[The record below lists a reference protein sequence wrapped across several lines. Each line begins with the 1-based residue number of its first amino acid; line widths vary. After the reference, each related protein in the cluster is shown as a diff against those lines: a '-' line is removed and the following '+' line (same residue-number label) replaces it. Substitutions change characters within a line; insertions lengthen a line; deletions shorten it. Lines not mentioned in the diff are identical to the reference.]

1 MTSVVIGSDT
11 PNKSTILQI
20 GDAYTECERI
30 TKTSSTS
37 FMRSFRYLDDE
48 RRNAV
53 YALYAF
59 CRRVDDIVD
68 GDWEPEVDLSRL
80 NVQAE
85 DTSLKLTIDRQSESS
100 LVGDAFHRRVRALL
114 WFHENLDIIESHGVV
129 EAPIFIALQDTIERF
144 PIQISELRML
154 LDGMTD
160 DLFPTEYQS
169 FEDMRTY
176 CYKVASTVGLSL
188 IEIYGYT
195 DPNAREHAEEMG
207 IFLQMINVLRDIEED
222 ISRGRVYLPRE
233 ELARF
238 GIEIDE
244 LNHANLPKTQ
254 KWKDFIRHYIHRTQ
268 THRDN
273 AMRLLPLLDPK
284 ARRSPEMMCAIY
296 TEILREVERRDGDVF
311 SSRLQLG
318 FIRKIRFALS
328 TFGFWPNQI

>member
-1 MTSVVIGSDT
+1 MISVVVDSESHIES
-11 PNKSTILQI
+11 SLLQVR
-20 GDAYTECERI
+20 DAYAECERI
-30 TKTSSTS
+30 TKASSTS

-48 RRNAV
+48 RRRAV

-68 GDWEPEVDLSRL
+68 GDWEPEVDISHLS
-80 NVQAE
+80 VQAE

-100 LVGDAFHRRVRALL
+100 LDGDAFHRRVRALL
-114 WFHENLDIIESHGVV
+114 WFHENLDTIESRGVV

-154 LDGMTD
+154 LDGMAD

-188 IEIYGYT
+188 IEIYGYS
-195 DPNAREHAEEMG
+195 DPNAREHAAEMG
-207 IFLQMINVLRDIEED
+207 IFLQMVNVLRDIEED

-233 ELARF
+233 ELTRF

-244 LNHANLPKTQ
+244 LNHPNLPKTQ
-254 KWKDFIRHYIHRTQ
+254 KWQNFIRHYIHRTQ

-284 ARRSPEMMCAIY
+284 ARRSPEMMCAVY
-296 TEILREVERRDGDVF
+296 TEILREVERRDGDVL
-311 SSRLQLG
+311 SSRLRLG
-318 FIRKIRFALS
+318 FLRKIRL
-328 TFGFWPNQI
+328 TLGTLGFLQNSA